1 MSFRELEWKDKQN
14 YKGNH
19 VKYEMYYKYLVVYL
33 P

>member
-19 VKYEMYYKYLVVYL
+19 VKSEMYYKHLVVYL